1 MVIAFYQHLQ
11 KRSPI
16 LLSVPPPQILY
27 NVLIS
32 DQSYDCSNLKRQ
44 LVNSMPSVAL
54 PTRADVVA
62 LCEKAGPKQN
72 GFAYNEFIWIKYGEC
87 VTEAEAMTQQLVY
100 QYADSSI
107 VRTPAVY
114 DYFSK
119 ARMTYIIMER
129 VQGQTYDDHVKQHRE
144 KAPKLL
150 EAIAEAVRHVWT
162 IKVPPGTSPGPLG
175 RQIPED
181 RFFTDRGA
189 GQTFDT
195 TADLEQWVN
204 AKLIN
209 TRISERV
216 DFASHN
222 ILIPVLGAI
231 YLIDWGMSGFYP
243 LIFEEYALRHQFNLP
258 GGYFAKQLTPIL
270 FGDKASPNWRPL
282 CLVGR
287 INAQGG

>member
-1 MVIAFYQHLQ
+1 MY
-11 KRSPI
+11 
-16 LLSVPPPQILY
+16 
-27 NVLIS
+27 LIS

-62 LCEKAGPKQN
+62 LCEKVGPKQN

-100 QYADSSI
+100 QYADPSI

-129 VQGQTYDDHVKQHRE
+129 VQGQTYGDHVKQHRE

-150 EAIAEAVRHVWT
+150 EAVAEAVRHVWT
-162 IKVPPGTSPGPLG
+162 IKVPPGASPGPLG

-209 TRISERV
+209 TRKSERV
-216 DFASHN
+216 DFALEKLHLCHCDLASHN

-243 LIFEEYALRHQFNLP
+243 LVFEEYALLHQFNLP
-258 GGYFAKQLTPIL
+258 GGHFAKQLKPIL
-270 FGDKASPNWRPL
+270 FGDKASPNLRPL